1 MITDLNFYLLSI
13 PALLIVGISKGG
25 FGGGIGMV
33 AVPMLS
39 LVISPVAAAA
49 ILLPVLCLMDLFA
62 LRGFRGKFDL
72 SVIKPILPAALVGV
86 LAGAF
91 SFHLMSER
99 GIKFM
104 IATLTLL
111 FCADA
116 LIKALR
122 KRQTPAK
129 KPNVV
134 RASIWSSLAGF
145 TSFSVHAGGPPLNM
159 YLLPLRLEKSLY
171 VSTTV
176 IFFTFINYVKLIPY
190 VSLGLFDQSILLTA
204 LILAPIAPVG
214 IWLGIYMHNR
224 IEERLFYQ
232 ICYAFLFLTGLK
244 LGYDALTMA

>member
-1 MITDLNFYLLSI
+1 
-13 PALLIVGISKGG
+13 
-25 FGGGIGMV
+25 MV

-72 SVIKPILPAALVGV
+72 TVIKPILPAALVGV
-86 LAGAF
+86 IAGALT
-91 SFHLMSER
+91 FHLMSER
-99 GIKFM
+99 SIKLM
-104 IATLTLL
+104 IALLTFL
-111 FCADA
+111 FCFDA

-122 KRQTPAK
+122 KNKPEAK
-129 KPNVV
+129 KPNVW
-134 RASIWSSLAGF
+134 RASLWSSLAGF

-159 YLLPLRLEKSLY
+159 YLLPLRLHKSLY

-176 IFFTFINYVKLIPY
+176 VFFTFINYVKLIPY
-190 VSLGLFDQSILLTA
+190 FSLGLFSTDILLTA
-204 LILAPIAPVG
+204 LVLTPIAPVG

-224 IEERLFYQ
+224 LDEKLFYQ
-232 ICYAFLFLTGLK
+232 LCYAFLFLTGLK

>member
-1 MITDLNFYLLSI
+1 MITDINFYLLAI

-25 FGGGIGMV
+25 FGGGLGMV

-72 SVIKPILPAALVGV
+72 TVIKPILPAALVGV
-86 LAGAF
+86 IAGALT
-91 SFHLMSER
+91 FHLMSER
-99 GIKFM
+99 SIKLM
-104 IATLTLL
+104 IALLTFL
-111 FCADA
+111 FCFDA

-122 KRQTPAK
+122 KTKPEAK
-129 KPNVV
+129 RPNAW
-134 RASIWSSLAGF
+134 RASLWSSLAGF

-159 YLLPLRLEKSLY
+159 YLLPLRLQKSLY

-176 IFFTFINYVKLIPY
+176 VFFTFINYVKLIPY
-190 VSLGLFDQSILLTA
+190 FSLGLFSTDILLTA
-204 LILAPIAPVG
+204 LVLTPIAPVG

-224 IEERLFYQ
+224 LDEKLFYQ
-232 ICYAFLFLTGLK
+232 LCYAFLFLTGLK